1 MNDAREEIRSRLAI
15 EDVIGEYVQLK
26 RSGRLWRGL
35 SPFTNEKTPSFF
47 VTPDKN
53 IWHDFSSNRGGDIYA
68 FVMEMEGLDF
78 RGALEFLA
86 RKAGVDLSQYD
97 SSRSRTNA
105 DKRQRILEMNDI
117 SKNHFQQCLVKS
129 KTALDYAKSRG
140 LQKDTILDW
149 GIGFAPGQPK
159 LKELLVSKKY
169 TECEIREAGLIG
181 GAGGAMF
188 RSRLMM
194 PLCDGQ
200 GQVVG
205 FSGRIIGPG
214 EPKYINSPQTLLYD
228 KGRQVFGLYM
238 AKKAIREQDRAI
250 VVEGNLDVIS
260 SHQAGIKNV
269 VAAAGTALT
278 FDHLKSLSRLTQNI
292 CFCFDADKAGIAATE
307 RAIPMAQ
314 DLNLNLSIITIDGAK
329 DPDELVRQNPDSW
342 QKAIE
347 SAKPAIQWLIE
358 VYADKVDL
366 ATAEGKKVLTNHVLA
381 LIKKLRDPVEQD
393 HYLQELSRLTG
404 ASMTALTSKLEGNSM
419 LAQPR
424 LKNSKLERT
433 NIRRRD
439 EKVYLNYIFAT
450 SLKWSKLAG
459 LLYNIPDRYLD
470 QELYK
475 IRWFILEEEKEIL
488 AEDEVVSRLAE
499 LELIADQL
507 FAEKQSDRDE
517 LMDYYRNLELV
528 NYELDLKSLKVQ
540 FSTCE
545 NPEKAKL
552 LNETIKSYNKI
563 VVDLQSTGVHD
574 SFQKLQDLWA
584 SRDHN

>member
-1 MNDAREEIRSRLAI
+1 MNDAKEEIRSRLAI

-26 RSGRLWRGL
+26 RAGRLWRGL

-53 IWHDFSSNRGGDIYA
+53 IWHDFSSNRGGDIYN

-86 RKAGVDLSQYD
+86 RKAGVDLSKYD
-97 SSRSRTNA
+97 TASSKINA
-105 DKRQRILEMNDI
+105 DKRQKILEMNDI
-117 SKNHFQQCLVKS
+117 AKNYFQQNLVKS
-129 KTALDYAKSRG
+129 KSALDYARERG
-140 LQKDTILDW
+140 LAKDTILTW
-149 GIGFAPGQPK
+149 GIGFAPEQSK
-159 LKELLVSKKY
+159 LKDLLLDKKY
-169 TECEIREAGLIG
+169 SERDVRDAGLIG

-188 RSRLMM
+188 RSRLMI

-205 FSGRIIGPG
+205 FSGRIIGTG

-228 KGRQVFGLYM
+228 KGRQLFGLHM
-238 AKKAIREQDRAI
+238 AKKAIREQDKAI

-260 SHQAGIKNV
+260 SHQAGVQNV

-292 CFCFDADKAGIAATE
+292 SFCFDADKAGVAATE

-314 DLNLNLSIITIDGAK
+314 DLNLNLSIITVKEAK
-329 DPDELVRQNPDSW
+329 DPDELIKKNPSAW
-342 QKAIE
+342 KHAIDN
-347 SAKPAIQWLIE
+347 SKPTIQWLID
-358 VYADKVDL
+358 VYAGKVDL
-366 ATAEGKKVLTNHVLA
+366 STAEGKKVLTDHVLR
-381 LIKKLRDPVEQD
+381 LMKKLYDPVEQD
-393 HYLQELSRLTG
+393 HYLRVLSKLTD
-404 ASMTALTSKLEGNSM
+404 ASMTALVSKLEGKATLS
-419 LAQPR
+419 QPQ
-424 LKNSKLERT
+424 LKNVSLERT

-439 EKVYLNYIFAT
+439 EKVYLNYIFAA

-475 IRWFILEEEKEIL
+475 IRWFVLEEERELL
-488 AEDEVVSRLAE
+488 AEDEVVNRLAE

-507 FAEKQSDRDE
+507 FASKQSDRDE

-528 NYELDLKSLKVQ
+528 NYELDLKSLKAQ
-540 FSTCE
+540 FSACDDS
-545 NPEKAKL
+545 EKTKL
-552 LNETIKSYNKI
+552 LNETINSYNKI
-563 VVDLQSTGVHD
+563 ISDLQATGVHD
-574 SFQKLQDLWA
+574 SFRKLQDLWA
-584 SRDHN
+584 SRDHS